1 MYPLWVLG
9 ITRIA
14 PITTYHQ
21 ALMKKHL
28 PIDQQFSLMD
38 TKLNQIIE
46 GLDELLA
53 ELGCT
58 PGELGEDLGLYPD
71 EQAPMIAE
79 VPTDTPWPGY

>member
-1 MYPLWVLG
+1 M
-9 ITRIA
+9 
-14 PITTYHQ
+14 TT
-21 ALMKKHL
+21 HL
-28 PIDQQFSLMD
+28 PINQQFDLMD
-38 TKLNQIIE
+38 TKIQQIIDD
-46 GLDELLA
+46 LDELLA